1 MNLTLQ
7 KGTDPITN
15 QTIWLMLDE
24 DYEVVMPIQQYLT
37 FLTTTKSPNT
47 VKSYGFDL
55 KYWGEFLATKC
66 LDWREVNGSDMEDF
80 AYWV

>member
-1 MNLTLQ
+1 MNLTLH

-47 VKSYGFDL
+47 VRSYGFDL
-55 KYWGEFLATKC
+55 KMYNDYLIYEYPDTDSGYVFVNR
-66 LDWREVNGSDMEDF
+66 LD
-80 AYWV
+80 